1 MNLNCRG
8 SGDQNLDEK
17 SENYCKAIF
26 KKFLAYE
33 LYIQT
38 GLIAQGLLQYLCA
51 TFPKTVW
58 ECFDSWMR
66 RIRDDIS
73 PSEQVTAT
81 ALRYSLSEFLKD
93 SSDDSNFKKFMKQK
107 IDVNRYD
114 RIKFAS

>member
-66 RIRDDIS
+66 TIRDDIS
-73 PSEQVTAT
+73 PSEQVTST
-81 ALRYSLSEFLKD
+81 ALRYC
-93 SSDDSNFKKFMKQK
+93 SS
-107 IDVNRYD
+107 
-114 RIKFAS
+114 